1 MFEQRLSLLWVAC
14 SFGLLSLL
22 LQFLFVSLAI
32 ALPRPSRQGERLVP
46 RLAELN
52 NQRTRE
58 DITRARRRSYPT
70 KGSRRYVLPTSCAG
84 VDPDS
89 SREEDAG
96 GGGADTDAA
105 AAAAGSGGGAT
116 YSEKFRKLFPV
127 SELMVLDLLE
137 GRDVAL
143 QHNIS
148 LQEAG
153 VVNARSSC
161 TVMGRSG
168 TGKTTCCLF
177 RLLATARGAARQG
190 ARQLRQV
197 CARASVR
204 VRFGPGLS
212 QCPSAVYAC

>member
-1 MFEQRLSLLWVAC
+1 V
-14 SFGLLSLL
+14 
-22 LQFLFVSLAI
+22 
-32 ALPRPSRQGERLVP
+32 ERLVP

-52 NQRTRE
+52 NQRPRK
-58 DITRARRRSYPT
+58 DIAKARRRYYPT
-70 KGSRRYVLPTSCAG
+70 KGSRRHVLPISCAG
-84 VDPDS
+84 NDLDAA
-89 SREEDAG
+89 REEDAG
-96 GGGADTDAA
+96 GGAADADV

-127 SELMVLDLLE
+127 SERLVLDLLE

-161 TVMGRSG
+161 AVMGRSG

-177 RLLATARGAARQG
+177 RLLATARGAARHC
-190 ARQLRQV
+190 ARPLRQV
-197 CARASVR
+197 CVCARS
-204 VRFGPGLS
+204 
-212 QCPSAVYAC
+212 

>member
-1 MFEQRLSLLWVAC
+1 MFEKLWVPR
-14 SFGLLSLL
+14 SFGIPNR
-22 LQFLFVSLAI
+22 QFRFLFVSPAN
-32 ALPRPSRQGERLVP
+32 AVPWPSRQVERLVP

-58 DITRARRRSYPT
+58 DIARARRRYYPT
-70 KGSRRYVLPTSCAG
+70 KGSRRHVLPTSCAG
-84 VDPDS
+84 NILDAG
-89 SREEDAG
+89 REEDVG
-96 GGGADTDAA
+96 CGGADTDAA
-105 AAAAGSGGGAT
+105 AAAAGRGGGAT

-127 SELMVLDLLE
+127 SERMVLDLLE

-161 TVMGRSG
+161 AVMGRSG

-190 ARQLRQV
+190 TRPLRQV
-197 CARASVR
+197 CVCARA
-204 VRFGPGLS
+204 
-212 QCPSAVYAC
+212 